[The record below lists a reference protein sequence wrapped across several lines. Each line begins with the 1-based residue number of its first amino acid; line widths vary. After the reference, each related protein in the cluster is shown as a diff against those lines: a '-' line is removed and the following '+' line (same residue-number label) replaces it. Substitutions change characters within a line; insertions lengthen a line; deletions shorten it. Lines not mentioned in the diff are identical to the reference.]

1 MNDFEDNND
10 LFATTA
16 DGAVADPGSEEESEE
31 STEEELLEGQLAV
44 DLIETPDSIIVRST
58 IAGVKPEDLDINVE
72 GNTLT
77 VSGVRSASTEENEGN
92 YLLQECYWGSFSRS
106 VEIPIEFDPDGVDAE
121 LKDGILTVVLPKVPK
136 LKPKKVMVRGE

>member
-1 MNDFEDNND
+1 MNDFDESND
-10 LFATTA
+10 LFATA
-16 DGAVADPGSEEESEE
+16 NNAGEPGTEEESEE
-31 STEEELLEGQLAV
+31 SKEEELLEGQLAV

-72 GNTLT
+72 GNVLT
-77 VSGVRSASTEENEGN
+77 VSGVRSASTEENEGT
-92 YLLQECYWGSFSRS
+92 YLVQECYWGSFSRS
-106 VEIPIEFDPDGVDAE
+106 VEIPIEFDPEGVDAE